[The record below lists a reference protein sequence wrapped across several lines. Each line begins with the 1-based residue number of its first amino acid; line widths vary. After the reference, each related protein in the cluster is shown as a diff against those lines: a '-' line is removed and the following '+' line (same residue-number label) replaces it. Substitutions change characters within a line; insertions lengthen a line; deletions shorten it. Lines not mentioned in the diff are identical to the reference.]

1 MTSASQDNLLILFQ
15 EAIVCKRLA
24 LITGF
29 KEKLKRTSV
38 GGATTI
44 NDQRM
49 KELRG
54 QMMKDLKVYVRDEVI
69 ARLNIIEGGELTKDM
84 LREIDDLTQDQNW
97 DLTLET
103 STYISHSG

>member
-1 MTSASQDNLLILFQ
+1 MTSANQDNLMILFQ

-24 LITGF
+24 LITGI
-29 KEKLKRTSV
+29 KEKLKRASV

-49 KELRG
+49 KERG
-54 QMMKDLKVYVRDEVI
+54 QMMKDLKVYVRDELI

-84 LREIDDLTQDQNW
+84 LRDIDDLTQDQNW